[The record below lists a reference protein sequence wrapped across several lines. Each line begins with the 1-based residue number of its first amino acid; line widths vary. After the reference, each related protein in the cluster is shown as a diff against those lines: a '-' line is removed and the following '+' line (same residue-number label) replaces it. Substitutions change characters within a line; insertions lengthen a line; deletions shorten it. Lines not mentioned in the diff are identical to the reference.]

1 MKKPNIV
8 LFITHDQGQFLG
20 CYNNPQT
27 PNSLNTP
34 NIDKIAKNGV
44 KFTNYFCTAP
54 QCSPSRGSIQTSLY
68 PHQNGLMGLVDRG
81 WTLPEHN
88 KTLAMY
94 LKENGYKTH
103 LLGFQHESR
112 NAFTLGYDTI
122 SKRGP
127 EIQYSCK
134 RMEKDYI
141 KFIDEHK
148 NDDKPFY
155 VCIGAVEVHRPF
167 RAWAEPIDPE
177 IVKIPPYLPDHPM
190 IRMDLAE
197 FYGAIQTVDKIIGK
211 ILYHL
216 EKNDLM
222 ENTLFIYTTDHGE
235 AFPRAKCTLYDPGIK
250 TLLLMSWQNSD
261 IFTKGKVINQMISN
275 IDLLP
280 TLLDLIGSEIP
291 KNIEGRSFMPILRD
305 HNKPFRKEVYV
316 EKTFHEIYD
325 PMRGIRTENYKFILN
340 FEKIKTPYQIP
351 ADFKRSS
358 SWRYMKKIF
367 NKPRSEEELYDLKK
381 DPNEMINL
389 RDDPNYKDILKELKQ
404 KLFNWMKITND
415 PILKGRI
422 KYERK
427 DYPKEHY

>member
-1 MKKPNIV
+1 MKEAAELETQKKIFQIISKEPGLNLSKIV
-8 LFITHDQGQFLG
+8 ELINLNMPLLLYHVRYLEKHDLIT
-20 CYNNPQT
+20 
-27 PNSLNTP
+27 
-34 NIDKIAKNGV
+34 V
-44 KFTNYFCTAP
+44 
-54 QCSPSRGSIQTSLY
+54 
-68 PHQNGLMGLVDRG
+68 V
-81 WTLPEHN
+81 
-88 KTLAMY
+88 
-94 LKENGYKTH
+94 KENGYTTH
-103 LLGFQHESR
+103 LLGFQHESL
-112 NAFTLGYDTI
+112 NAYTLGYDTV

-134 RMEKDYI
+134 RMENDYL
-141 KFIDEHK
+141 KFFDEHK

-167 RAWAEPIDPE
+167 RAWAEPVDPE
-177 IVKIPPYLPDHPM
+177 IVKIPPYLPDHHN
-190 IRMDLAE
+190 IKKDLAE
-197 FYGAIQTVDKIIGK
+197 LYGK
-211 ILYHL
+211 IHTVEYTIGRILYQL
-216 EKNDLM
+216 ETNDLR

-280 TLLDLIGSEIP
+280 TLLALIGSEIP
-291 KNIEGRSFMPILRD
+291 ENIEGRSFLPILSD
-305 HNKPFRKEVYV
+305 HNQPFRKEIYI

-325 PMRGIRTENYKFILN
+325 PLRGIRTENHKYILN

-367 NKPRSEEELYDLKK
+367 NTPRSEEELYDLNR

-389 RDDPNYKDILKELKQ
+389 RDDSNYKEILKELNQ

-422 KYERK
+422 KDQRK
-427 DYPKEHY
+427 NSPKQHY